1 MSFQAVTWAI
11 EQKAGGPSAKA
22 TLWSIANYANDKWC
36 AWPSQDTICR
46 ESEQSPDSVQRR
58 IPDLEELGLIR
69 RIHLRFEGRKAVDF
83 FILRPSPFFDA
94 ELPQIEPLLPRG
106 HSVYVESTKSDA
118 AANAAADSGHAQPQT
133 QPQPAANAAA
143 SCGHKK
149 SQLGTEEPSSSS
161 SARAEEGHSSEAEK
175 IADEIAKIAK
185 VDEAKHGKWF
195 QAGPA
200 VIVQRFLDAGYLPW
214 QLIEGVKRAMATR
227 TEAPRDIHY
236 FKPLWQR
243 VRAEAET
250 PAPMPEMGAN
260 DETVRNGVAGR
271 FSEGKDRD
279 LRSVKERRWAQAWDN
294 VDTALGLARSDADR
308 DGAETGEALPRGLPE
323 PGGA

>member
-46 ESEQSPDSVQRR
+46 ESEQSKDSVQRR
-58 IPDLEELGLIR
+58 IPELEALNLIR
-69 RIHLRFEGRKAVDF
+69 RIALRFEGRKAVDF

-94 ELPQIEPLLPRG
+94 ELSQIEPLLPRG

-149 SQLGTEEPSSSS
+149 SLLGTEEPSSSS
-161 SARAEEGHSSEAEK
+161 SARAREGHSIEAAQ
-175 IADEIAKIAK
+175 IADEIAELAK
-185 VDEAKHGKWF
+185 VDAAKHGKWF

-214 QLIEGVKRAMATR
+214 ELIEGVKRAMATR

-243 VRAEAET
+243 VRGEAET
-250 PAPMPEMGAN
+250 PAPSAIAPSSN
-260 DETVRNGVAGR
+260 
-271 FSEGKDRD
+271 
-279 LRSVKERRWAQAWDN
+279 ERRTGGSPPRPGSREDRQER
-294 VDTALGLARSDADR
+294 TANARRKLREFAYGSDADGEDR
-308 DGAETGEALPRGLPE
+308 SGETGGPIPGEVRLPKPT
-323 PGGA
+323 